1 MKKTFKE
8 ESSDKLIKQGINII
22 CELSDRGINFFQRIV
37 DTYNKLRKNA
47 RKVKKIIKDIKSNRE
62 EKP

>member
-37 DTYNKLRKNA
+37 DTYNKLSKNA
-47 RKVKKIIKDIKSNRE
+47 RKVKKIIKEIKSNRE

>member
-1 MKKTFKE
+1 MKKSFKE

>member
-8 ESSDKLIKQGINII
+8 ESSDNLIKQGINII